1 MPDSHIFHIG
11 YWINL
16 ILALLTG
23 LLNGFKDDFGL
34 YNPPSAAPVPFDAAR
49 GGRWSEKVSTPLIGA
64 AATNLPDGK
73 ILIWSSYER
82 MEFSQPDLGDRGK
95 TRTAI
100 MDPVT
105 ASIVEEEVKETNH
118 DMLYVFPPFAW
129 LLLSISPLATVGR
142 LTSDP
147 RPQTSCPGTAY
158 LPDGRVMITGG
169 TSTPRVTFFDP
180 ITKEWTNGRDMILGR
195 GYHSMT
201 LLGGMSCNRSSALL
215 HRRRRLMFTFTFP
228 TMFVR
233 KPQQQQQQQ
242 MARCLP
248 WADHS
253 PAALAT
259 NTGRYGGQKLNP
271 GLICPT

>member
-1 MPDSHIFHIG
+1 VPNDIGHWTYAGRCKIGERTDAAGERTVVVPNLNDIAAEKRNENQTIADVDGTFLNITNWNNQHPIPSHHSNTNTIPTITNKQSTSAAIIIMPDSHIFHIG

-118 DMLYVFPPFAW
+118 DMLYVISFAW
-129 LLLSISPLATVGR
+129 WFGTPL
-142 LTSDP
+142 
-147 RPQTSCPGTAY
+147 
-158 LPDGRVMITGG
+158 
-169 TSTPRVTFFDP
+169 F
-180 ITKEWTNGRDMILGR
+180 
-195 GYHSMT
+195 
-201 LLGGMSCNRSSALL
+201 CNRLSTHIRSSPTNQLPRHRLL
-215 HRRRRLMFTFTFP
+215 AGWPGDDYRWHIDP
-228 TMFVR
+228 
-233 KPQQQQQQQ
+233 
-242 MARCLP
+242 ARDL
-248 WADHS
+248 
-253 PAALAT
+253 L
-259 NTGRYGGQKLNP
+259 
-271 GLICPT
+271 